1 MKGYGPIYYFIEAY
15 HGLRSNSLVNLLAMG
30 TICMAMLIVGFFL
43 VVFLNLQAAVGAM
56 GDRLEVSVY
65 LKANLTTQEKDY
77 IFTRLKAEPGVKKAV
92 YLPKEGAMELLKKE
106 LKGQEP
112 LMEGLGENPLPD
124 SYEVTIDAAYA
135 GAVKIEGLTKKIGKL
150 YGVEDVSYGR
160 QGVEVLDRLLKL
172 VTWGGITLAVLL
184 GVTVVFIISNS
195 VRLALYSRGQ
205 EIELM
210 QWIGATR
217 SFIMGPFL
225 VEGML
230 VAVLG
235 TSLAVGILAGLFH
248 ALPREIV
255 LFLSGPGGLDFL
267 PTTVIAYMVGGGG
280 ALGFAGGLVSVSK
293 FLE

>member
-1 MKGYGPIYYFIEAY
+1 MRGYGPIYYFIEAY
-15 HGLRSNSLVNLLAMG
+15 HGLRSNSLVNLLAIG
-30 TICMAMLIVGFFL
+30 TISMAMLIVGFFL
-43 VVFLNLQAAVGAM
+43 IVFLNLQAAVGAM
-56 GDRLEVSVY
+56 GERLEVSVY
-65 LKANLTTQEKDY
+65 LKPNLTPQEKDY

-92 YLPKEGAMELLKKE
+92 YLPKEWAMELLKKE

-112 LMEGLGENPLPD
+112 LMEGLSENPLPD
-124 SYEVTIDAAYA
+124 SYEVTVDSAYA
-135 GAVKIEGLTKKIGKL
+135 AAARIEVLTTKIGKL

-160 QGVEVLDRLLKL
+160 QGVEVLDRVLKL

-217 SFIMGPFL
+217 WFIMGPFL

-280 ALGFAGGLVSVSK
+280 ALGFAGGLVSVNK

>member
-1 MKGYGPIYYFIEAY
+1 MRGYGPVYYVIEAY

-30 TICMAMLIVGFFL
+30 TISMAMLIVGFFL
-43 VVFLNLQAAVGAM
+43 VVFLNLQAAVSAM
-56 GDRLEVSVY
+56 GERLEVSVFLKGGLTPQEQDY
-65 LKANLTTQEKDY
+65 LLTR
-77 IFTRLKAEPGVKKAV
+77 IKAEPGVKQAV
-92 YLPKEGAMELLKKE
+92 FLSKEGALALLKKE
-106 LKGQEP
+106 LKGQEA

-124 SYEVTIDAAYA
+124 SYEITVDAKYADAA
-135 GAVKIEGLTKKIGKL
+135 KIEALTKKIGKL

-160 QGVEVLDRLLKL
+160 QGVEVMDRLLKL
-172 VTWGGITLAVLL
+172 VTYGGITLAVLL

-217 SFIMGPFL
+217 WFIMGPFL

-280 ALGFAGGLVSVSK
+280 VLGFAGGLVSVNK

>member
-1 MKGYGPIYYFIEAY
+1 MRGYGPIYYFIEAY
-15 HGLRSNSLVNLLAMG
+15 HGLRSNGLVNLLAMG
-30 TICMAMLIVGFFL
+30 TISMAMLIVGFFL

-56 GDRLEVSVY
+56 GERLEVSVY
-65 LKANLTTQEKDY
+65 LKNGLTPQEQDY

-92 YLPKEGAMELLKKE
+92 FLPKAGAMELLKKE

-112 LMEGLGENPLPD
+112 LMEGLVENPLPD
-124 SYEVTIDAAYA
+124 SYEITVDVKYADAAKMEA
-135 GAVKIEGLTKKIGKL
+135 LTKKIGKL

-172 VTWGGITLAVLL
+172 VTYGGITLAVLL
-184 GVTVVFIISNS
+184 GITVVFIISNS

-217 SFIMGPFL
+217 WFITGPFL

-235 TSLAVGILAGLFH
+235 TSLAVGILGGLFH

-267 PTTVIAYMVGGGG
+267 PTTVIAYMIGGGG
-280 ALGFAGGLVSVSK
+280 ALGFAGGLVSVNK

>member
-1 MKGYGPIYYFIEAY
+1 MRGYGPIYYFIEAY
-15 HGLRSNSLVNLLAMG
+15 HGLKSNSLVNLLAMG

-43 VVFLNLQAAVGAM
+43 VVFMNLQAAVGAM
-56 GDRLEVSVY
+56 GERLEVSVY
-65 LKANLTTQEKDY
+65 LKNGLTAQEKDY

-92 YLPKEGAMELLKKE
+92 FLPKEAALALLKKE

-135 GAVKIEGLTKKIGKL
+135 EAAKIEGLTKKMRKL

-217 SFIMGPFL
+217 WFIMGPFL

-248 ALPREIV
+248 ALPGEIV

-280 ALGFAGGLVSVSK
+280 ALGFAGGIVSVNK

>member
-1 MKGYGPIYYFIEAY
+1 MRGYGPIYYFIEAY
-15 HGLRSNSLVNLLAMG
+15 HGLRSNGLVNLLAMG
-30 TICMAMLIVGFFL
+30 TISMAMLIVGFFL

-56 GDRLEVSVY
+56 GERLEISVY
-65 LKANLTTQEKDY
+65 LKNGLTPQEQDY

-92 YLPKEGAMELLKKE
+92 FLSKAEAMELLKKE

-112 LMEGLGENPLPD
+112 LMEGLVENPLPD
-124 SYEVTIDAAYA
+124 SYEITVDAKYADAAKMEA
-135 GAVKIEGLTKKIGKL
+135 LTKKIGKL

-172 VTWGGITLAVLL
+172 VTYGGITLAFLL
-184 GVTVVFIISNS
+184 GITVVFIISNS

-217 SFIMGPFL
+217 WFITGPFL

-235 TSLAVGILAGLFH
+235 TSVAVGILGGLFH

-267 PTTVIAYMVGGGG
+267 PTTVIAYMIGGGG
-280 ALGFAGGLVSVSK
+280 ALGFAGGLVSVNK

>member
-1 MKGYGPIYYFIEAY
+1 MRGYGPIYYVIEAY

-30 TICMAMLIVGFFL
+30 TISMAMLIVGFFL

-56 GDRLEVSVY
+56 GERLEVSVY
-65 LKANLTTQEKDY
+65 LRSGLTQQEQDY
-77 IFTRLKAEPGVKKAV
+77 ILTRLKAEPGVKKAV
-92 YLPKEGAMELLKKE
+92 FLEKDAALALLKKE

-124 SYEVTIDAAYA
+124 SYEVTVDAKYADAAKME
-135 GAVKIEGLTKKIGKL
+135 VLTKNIGKL

-172 VTWGGITLAVLL
+172 VTWGGMTLAVLL

-217 SFIMGPFL
+217 WFIMGPFL

-267 PTTVIAYMVGGGG
+267 PTTVIAYMIGGGG
-280 ALGFAGGLVSVSK
+280 ALGFAGGLVSVNK

>member
-1 MKGYGPIYYFIEAY
+1 MRGYGPIFYVIEAY

-30 TICMAMLIVGFFL
+30 TISMAMLIVGFFL
-43 VVFLNLQAAVGAM
+43 VVFLNLQSAVGAM
-56 GDRLEVSVY
+56 GERLEVSAY
-65 LKANLTTQEKDY
+65 LKNGLTPQEKDY
-77 IFTRLKAEPGVKKAV
+77 ILTRLKAEPGVRKVAF
-92 YLPKEGAMELLKKE
+92 LPKEGALAILKKE
-106 LKGQEP
+106 LKGQEA

-124 SYEVTIDAAYA
+124 SYEVTIDPAYA
-135 GAVKIEGLTKKIGKL
+135 AAAKIEVLTKKIGKL

-217 SFIMGPFL
+217 WFIMGPFL

-230 VAVLG
+230 VAVIG
-235 TSLAVGILAGLFH
+235 TSLAVGLLAGLFH
-248 ALPREIV
+248 ALPREIA

-280 ALGFAGGLVSVSK
+280 ALGFAGGLVSVNK

>member
-1 MKGYGPIYYFIEAY
+1 MRGYGPIFTIIEAY
-15 HGLRSNSLVNLLAMG
+15 QGLRSNSLVNLLAMG
-30 TICMAMLIVGFFL
+30 TISMAMLIVGFFL
-43 VVFLNLQAAVGAM
+43 IVFLNLQAAVGAM
-56 GDRLEVSVY
+56 GERLEVSVY
-65 LKANLTTQEKDY
+65 LRDGITQQEREY
-77 IFTRLKAEPGVKKAV
+77 ILTRLKAEPGVRKVAYLSKADA
-92 YLPKEGAMELLKKE
+92 LGLLKKE
-106 LKGQEP
+106 LKGQEA

-124 SYEVTIDAAYA
+124 SYEAVIDPAFADSA
-135 GAVKIEGLTKKIGKL
+135 KMEGLAKKVGKFH
-150 YGVEDVSYGR
+150 GVEDVAYGR
-160 QGVEVLDRLLKL
+160 QGVEVLDRLLKT
-172 VTWGGITLAVLL
+172 VTWGGMTLAVLL

-217 SFIMGPFL
+217 WFILGPFL

-235 TSLAVGILAGLFH
+235 TSLAVGILAGVFH

-267 PTTVIAYMVGGGG
+267 PTTVIAYMVAGGG
-280 ALGFAGGLVSVSK
+280 ALGLAGGMVSVNK

>member
-1 MKGYGPIYYFIEAY
+1 MRGYGPIYYVIEAY

-30 TICMAMLIVGFFL
+30 TISMAMLIVGFFL

-56 GDRLEVSVY
+56 GERLEVSVY
-65 LKANLTTQEKDY
+65 LRSGLTQQEQDY
-77 IFTRLKAEPGVKKAV
+77 ILTRLKAEPGVKKAV
-92 YLPKEGAMELLKKE
+92 FLEKDAALALLKKE

-124 SYEVTIDAAYA
+124 SYEVTVDAKYADAAKME
-135 GAVKIEGLTKKIGKL
+135 VLTKNIGKL

-172 VTWGGITLAVLL
+172 VTWGGMTLAVLL

-217 SFIMGPFL
+217 WFIMGPFL

-230 VAVLG
+230 VAVIG

-267 PTTVIAYMVGGGG
+267 PTTVIAYMIGGGG
-280 ALGFAGGLVSVSK
+280 ALGFAGGLVSVNK

>member
-1 MKGYGPIYYFIEAY
+1 MRGYGPIFYFIEAY
-15 HGLRSNSLVNLLAMG
+15 HGLRSNSLVNVLAMG
-30 TICMAMLIVGFFL
+30 TISMAMLIVGFFL
-43 VVFLNLQAAVGAM
+43 VVFMNLQAAVGAM
-56 GDRLEVSVY
+56 GERLEVSAY
-65 LKANLTTQEKDY
+65 LKSGLTPQEKDY
-77 IFTRLKAEPGVKKAV
+77 ILTRLKAEPGVKKAV
-92 YLPKEGAMELLKKE
+92 FLPKEEALALLKKE
-106 LKGQEP
+106 LKGQES

-124 SYEVTIDAAYA
+124 SFEVTVDAAYA
-135 GAVKIEGLTKKIGKL
+135 GAAKIEVLTKRIGKL

-172 VTWGGITLAVLL
+172 VTWGGITLAILL

-217 SFIMGPFL
+217 WFIMGPFL

-255 LFLSGPGGLDFL
+255 LFLSGPNGLDFL
-267 PTTVIAYMVGGGG
+267 PTAVIAYMIGGGG
-280 ALGFAGGLVSVSK
+280 ALGFAGGLVSVNK

>member
-1 MKGYGPIYYFIEAY
+1 MRGYGPIFYFIEAY
-15 HGLRSNSLVNLLAMG
+15 RGLRSNSLVNMLALG
-30 TICMAMLIVGFFL
+30 TITMAMLIVGFFL
-43 VVFLNLQAAVGAM
+43 VVFLNLRSAVGAM
-56 GDRLEVSVY
+56 GERLEASVY
-65 LKANLTTQEKDY
+65 LKEGLTQQEQEY
-77 IFTRLKAEPGVKKAV
+77 LLTRLKAEPGVKKAV
-92 YLPKEGAMELLKKE
+92 FLPKADALTLLKKE
-106 LKGQEP
+106 LRGQEA

-124 SYEVTIDAAYA
+124 SYEVTVDPKYADAERMEA
-135 GAVKIEGLTKKIGKL
+135 LTKKIAQL
-150 YGVEDVSYGR
+150 PGVDDVSYGR

-172 VTWGGITLAVLL
+172 VTWGGISLAVLL

-217 SFIMGPFL
+217 WFIMGPFL

-230 VAVLG
+230 VVVIG
-235 TSLAVGILAGLFH
+235 TSLAVGVLAGLFH

-255 LFLSGPGGLDFL
+255 LFLSGPGGLEFL
-267 PTTVIAYMVGGGG
+267 PASVVAYMVAGGGL
-280 ALGFAGGLVSVSK
+280 LGFAGGLVSVNK

>member
-1 MKGYGPIYYFIEAY
+1 MRGYGPIYYVVEAY

-30 TICMAMLIVGFFL
+30 TISMAMLIVGFFL
-43 VVFLNLQAAVGAM
+43 VVFLNLQSAVGAM
-56 GDRLEVSVY
+56 GERLEVSVF
-65 LKANLTTQEKDY
+65 LKSGLTPQEQDY
-77 IFTRLKAEPGVKKAV
+77 VLTRLKAEPGVKKAV
-92 YLPKEGAMELLKKE
+92 FLSKEGALELLKKE
-106 LKGQEP
+106 LKGQEA

-124 SYEVTIDAAYA
+124 SYEITVDTKYADAARMEA
-135 GAVKIEGLTKKIGKL
+135 LTKRIGKL

-217 SFIMGPFL
+217 WFIMGPFL

-248 ALPREIV
+248 AVPREIV

-267 PTTVIAYMVGGGG
+267 PTPVIVYMIGGGG
-280 ALGFAGGLVSVSK
+280 ALGFAGGLVSVNK

>member
-1 MKGYGPIYYFIEAY
+1 MRGYGPIYYFIEAY

-30 TICMAMLIVGFFL
+30 TISMAMLIVGFFL

-56 GDRLEVSVY
+56 GERLEVSVY
-65 LKANLTTQEKDY
+65 LKSGLTPQEKDY
-77 IFTRLKAEPGVKKAV
+77 VQTRLKAEPGVKKAV
-92 YLPKEGAMELLKKE
+92 FLPKEQALAILKKT
-106 LKGQEP
+106 LKGQES
-112 LMEGLGENPLPD
+112 LMEGLGDNPLPD
-124 SYEVTIDAAYA
+124 SYEITVDAAYA
-135 GAVKIEGLTKKIGKL
+135 DAAKMEVLTKRIGKL
-150 YGVEDVSYGR
+150 YGVEDVSYGQ

-217 SFIMGPFL
+217 WFIMGPFL

-235 TSLAVGILAGLFH
+235 TSLAVSILAGLFH

-280 ALGFAGGLVSVSK
+280 ALGFAGGLMSVNK

>member
-1 MKGYGPIYYFIEAY
+1 MRGYGPLFYIIEAY
-15 HGLRSNSLVNLLAMG
+15 QGLRSNSLVNLLAMG
-30 TICMAMLIVGFFL
+30 TISMAMLIVGFFL

-56 GDRLEVSVY
+56 GERLEVSVY
-65 LKANLTTQEKDY
+65 LKSGITPQEKDY
-77 IFTRLKAEPGVKKAV
+77 VLTRLKAEPGVKKAV
-92 YLPKEGAMELLKKE
+92 FLPKDEAMALLKKT
-106 LKGQEP
+106 LKGQES

-124 SYEVTIDAAYA
+124 SFEVTVHADYADAAKME
-135 GAVKIEGLTKKIGKL
+135 VLTRRIGKL

-172 VTWGGITLAVLL
+172 VTWGGISLAVLL

-217 SFIMGPFL
+217 WFIMGPFL

-230 VAVLG
+230 VTVLG

-267 PTTVIAYMVGGGG
+267 PVPVIAYMVGGGG
-280 ALGFAGGLVSVSK
+280 ALGFAGALVSVNK

>member
-1 MKGYGPIYYFIEAY
+1 MRGYGPIYYVIEAY

-30 TICMAMLIVGFFL
+30 TISMAMLIVGFFL

-56 GDRLEVSVY
+56 GERLEVSVY
-65 LKANLTTQEKDY
+65 LRGGLTPQEQDY
-77 IFTRLKAEPGVKKAV
+77 ILTRLKAEPGVKKAV
-92 YLPKEGAMELLKKE
+92 FLEKDAALALLKKE

-124 SYEVTIDAAYA
+124 SYEVTVDAKYADAAKME
-135 GAVKIEGLTKKIGKL
+135 VLTKNIGKL

-172 VTWGGITLAVLL
+172 VTWGGMSLAVLL

-217 SFIMGPFL
+217 WFIMGPFL

-230 VAVLG
+230 VAVIG

-267 PTTVIAYMVGGGG
+267 PTTVIAYMIGGGG
-280 ALGFAGGLVSVSK
+280 ALGFAGGLVSVNK

>member
-1 MKGYGPIYYFIEAY
+1 MRGYGPIYYVIEAY

-30 TICMAMLIVGFFL
+30 TISMAMLIVGFFL

-56 GDRLEVSVY
+56 GERLEVSVY
-65 LKANLTTQEKDY
+65 LRSGLTQQEQDY
-77 IFTRLKAEPGVKKAV
+77 ILTRLKAEPGVKKAV
-92 YLPKEGAMELLKKE
+92 FLEKDAALALLKKE

-124 SYEVTIDAAYA
+124 SYEVTVDAKYADAAKME
-135 GAVKIEGLTKKIGKL
+135 VLTKNIGKL

-172 VTWGGITLAVLL
+172 VTWGGMSLAVLL

-217 SFIMGPFL
+217 WFIMGPFL

-230 VAVLG
+230 VAVIG

-267 PTTVIAYMVGGGG
+267 PTTVIAYMIGGGG
-280 ALGFAGGLVSVSK
+280 ALGFAGGLVSVNK